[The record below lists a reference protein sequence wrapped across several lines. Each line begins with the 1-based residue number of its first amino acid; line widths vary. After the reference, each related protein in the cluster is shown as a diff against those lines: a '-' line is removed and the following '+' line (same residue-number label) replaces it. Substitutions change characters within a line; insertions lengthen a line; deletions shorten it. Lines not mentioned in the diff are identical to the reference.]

1 MIELKEYLT
10 RSDME
15 ELDNTLQFIP
25 ITFDYLFK
33 SLFSSNLDILR
44 KFILSQIDNE
54 LVPEECK
61 ITLLNSELPKENDKE
76 YKKTVDLYVLV
87 NNSIYVNIEVNKE
100 KFEDVRL
107 RNFMYESKL
116 YSMILEKGENTEKL
130 KEKCFVQIN
139 LNAGDKNSDIGED
152 TIVLYGLKTKQVYAL
167 NKYTLVKYL
176 EYYRNLYYN
185 ENEKLTCDKMWLVSF
200 TSRSFTELYDCLEY
214 ILTQEER
221 ERYLRKV
228 IDLSKDVFILHEWEK
243 EKLDELVRIT
253 AEENA
258 IKRGLEQGL
267 IQGIEQ
273 GIEQGIQEGIEKAK
287 IETVKEMLKENLDIK
302 LISKITKLK
311 EEEIINIKANI

>member
-10 RSDME
+10 RSDMIN
-15 ELDNTLQFIP
+15 LDKTLQFIP

-44 KFILSQIDNE
+44 KFILSQIGGTE
-54 LVPEECK
+54 LIPEECK
-61 ITLLNSELPKENDKE
+61 ITLLNSELPKENNNE

-100 KFEDVRL
+100 KFENVRL

-139 LNAGDKNSDIGED
+139 LNAGDKNSEIGED
-152 TIVLYGLKTKQVYAL
+152 TIVLYGLKTKQVYTM
-167 NKYTLVKYL
+167 NRYTLVKYL

-185 ENEKLTCDKMWLVSF
+185 DSVNLSCDKMWLVSF
-200 TSRSFTELYDCLEY
+200 TSRTFTELYDSLEN
-214 ILTQEER
+214 ILIQEER

-273 GIEQGIQEGIEKAK
+273 EKIK
-287 IETVKEMLKENLDIK
+287 TVSEMLKENLDVD
-302 LISKITKLK
+302 LISKITKLSK
-311 EEEIINIKANI
+311 EEVLNIKNSI